1 MKTEMINQNSLENRS
16 KEFSLQVSDT
26 FAVKSLRANN
36 YNLETALSELIDNSI
51 DAGAKKISIDFSQK
65 TVLA

>member
-51 DAGAKKISIDFSQK
+51 DAGAKKISIDFSPK